1 MTWCYSFFVKKHL
14 YLTASLLALSSS
26 ALATPLTR
34 YFPDFPLAVFEAKDL
49 QESVKATGSFG
60 EDTQKFLGVLLND
73 ALKSELGEEIPG
85 ALRDI
90 TVRTM
95 IASIKDIAIGAYTVQ
110 NQPQV
115 LVSVRL
121 TSGNPI
127 VNSLSKLFNDE
138 IRNLKPAQRIREGN
152 FLALND
158 GIALGVGNN
167 LLYLS
172 TNADLLRSYLRRV
185 NGQVLPVLV
194 NNINYVTALQNT
206 GDGFLKQMIN
216 LTSVSQLLARDK
228 DVPKRFIN
236 TLKTLNLTAS
246 ASSIVTDGM
255 ETRSTTQLNPNGGD
269 AALLKLLTYTPSSL
283 ELLKQLP
290 ITAPSAAVL
299 ATDTSGWLDY
309 IGAWLPDLEFSVS
322 EQKDLLSA
330 FARLKDRLGNEWAV
344 VGGSNSISPET
355 LLTTAGL
362 GSALSGLGS
371 LLSPSTDSVYYN
383 NAKDGALVLTDL
395 ETAIRTEMNKPVEE
409 PVKPATV
416 SPATPAT
423 TAPTPPVQNPEPVE
437 PTYTTTLERI
447 KLGGFDTLE
456 YKRTSSEGMVSEA
469 VYIVNKNNTI
479 IISANK
485 AKLEMNL
492 AAAPLLDNPL
502 FKAIVF
508 PSRINGLSFTAPIRT
523 PRSEIDAGLNALLK
537 AFELEK
543 DVPSS
548 LVTAFGDW
556 LESYTSRT
564 QVSYGYSLAD
574 GNRLR
579 SYGKEGFSW
588 NR

>member
-1 MTWCYSFFVKKHL
+1 LTWCYSFSVKKHL

-26 ALATPLTR
+26 AWATPLTR

-95 IASIKDIAIGAYTVQ
+95 IASIKDVAIGAYTVQ

-121 TSGNPI
+121 TPNNPI

-152 FLALND
+152 FLAVND

-194 NNINYVTALQNT
+194 NNVNYVTALQNT

-216 LTSVSQLLARDK
+216 LTSVSQLLAREK
-228 DVPKRFIN
+228 DIPKRFLN
-236 TLKTLNLTAS
+236 TLRTLNVTAS

-309 IGAWLPDLEFSVS
+309 IGAWLPDLEFSAS
-322 EQKDLLSA
+322 EQKDLLTA

-344 VGGSNSISPET
+344 VGGSNSINPET
-355 LLTTAGL
+355 LLTTSGL
-362 GSALSGLGS
+362 GSILSGFGS
-371 LLSPSTDSVYYN
+371 LLSPSMDSVYYN

-395 ETAIRTEMNKPVEE
+395 ETAIRTEMSKPVEE
-409 PVKPATV
+409 PVKPAMV
-416 SPATPAT
+416 SPATDTPV
-423 TAPTPPVQNPEPVE
+423 TAPMQNPEPVT

-456 YKRTSSEGMVSEA
+456 YKRTDNKGVVSEA
-469 VYIVNKNNTI
+469 VYISNKNNTI
-479 IISANK
+479 VISANR
-485 AKLEMNL
+485 AKLEMSL

-502 FKAIVF
+502 FKAIAF

-548 LVTAFGDW
+548 LVTAVGDW
-556 LESYTSRT
+556 VESYTSRT
-564 QVSYGYSLAD
+564 QVSHGYSLVD

>member
-1 MTWCYSFFVKKHL
+1 VKKYTV
-14 YLTASLLALSSS
+14 YLTVSLLALSSS
-26 ALATPLTR
+26 AWATPLTR

-60 EDTQKFLGVLLND
+60 EDTQRFLGVLLND
-73 ALKSELGEEIPG
+73 ALKSESVDVLGVPD
-85 ALRDI
+85 ALRDLTI
-90 TVRTM
+90 RTM
-95 IASIKDIAIGAYTVQ
+95 IASIKDVAIGAYTVQ

-121 TSGNPI
+121 TPGNPI
-127 VNSLSKLFNDE
+127 VTTLTKLFNDE
-138 IRNLKPAQRIREGN
+138 IRNLKPAKRIREGN
-152 FLALND
+152 FLAVND
-158 GIALGVGNN
+158 GIALGIGSN

-185 NGQVLPVLV
+185 NGQVLPVVV

-216 LTSVSQLLARDK
+216 LTSISQLLARDK

-236 TLKTLNLTAS
+236 SLKTLNLTAS
-246 ASSIVTDGM
+246 ASSIVADGM
-255 ETRSTTQLNPNGGD
+255 ETKSVTQLNPNGGD

-290 ITAPSAAVL
+290 ITTPSAAVI

-309 IGAWLPDLEFSVS
+309 VGTWLPDLEFSAA

-344 VGGSNSISPET
+344 VGGSNSLNPES
-355 LLTTAGL
+355 LLTTSGL
-362 GSALSGLGS
+362 GSALSGFGS

-383 NAKDGALVLTDL
+383 NSKDGALVLSDL

-409 PVKPATV
+409 PVKPAFA
-416 SPATPAT
+416 SPATNTPV
-423 TAPTPPVQNPEPVE
+423 TAPTPPVQNPEPVA

-456 YKRTSSEGMVSEA
+456 YKRTSSEGTVSEA
-469 VYIVNKNNTI
+469 IYIVNKNNTI
-479 IISANK
+479 VISANK

-502 FKAIVF
+502 FKAIAF
-508 PSRINGLSFTAPIRT
+508 PARISGLSFTAPIRT
-523 PRSEIDAGLNALLK
+523 PRSEIDAGINGLLK

-564 QVSYGYSLAD
+564 EVSHGYYMAD
-574 GNRLR
+574 GNKLR
-579 SYGKEGFSW
+579 SYGKEGFRW
-588 NR
+588 NK